1 MSNLELMAIG
11 DSLYQGVRSM
21 TIKTDLCRTSTPAQV
36 AAALGETEFASPDPG
51 NPMIID
57 PERWLK
63 DPHKLGRELAEYAAY
78 WQKEP
83 GSPHGLACFD
93 NVSVAG
99 SEVWHLYDFTATQGQ
114 AQAREEF
121 AKLGGAPLSLSTIG
135 KVDLS
140 RMIYGINSRF
150 VLNPGNLPDHAE
162 KTQIGWVAE
171 RKPRRLLV
179 NIGSNNGLWD
189 MCLKGD
195 PKAGLYFGKPG
206 GSDPDDYSQ
215 IEALAEALDSLPPEV
230 ETIYFNSLGRPRC
243 VANLMPNPDN
253 VEWATHPGEAY
264 FESYENRFA
273 LSPAYNLLSAEQMSA
288 LDQRVAQANARI
300 AEILTKGI
308 TRHRLAFVDF
318 FGLLTDKDAKHWGD
332 SRATWA
338 ANHRISNN
346 TFQSGLLGGFA
357 HGGLFGLDGMHPTT
371 VGYGIVA
378 QRVLDVIAQTET
390 SPSQAAKVDLDAL
403 CREDWLI
410 QHCSAKWTPL
420 LFGWRDYRRLHAGR
434 AALEPFAEENH
445 AIIDLM
451 AAARFGG

>member
-1 MSNLELMAIG
+1 MAIG

-21 TIKTDLCRTSTPAQV
+21 TIKADLCLKSVPAQV
-36 AAALGETEFASPDPG
+36 AKALGDTAFVSPDPG

-63 DPHKLGRELAEYAAY
+63 YPLQLERELAEYAVY
-78 WQKEP
+78 WQRQP

-99 SEVWHLYDFTATQGQ
+99 SEVWHLYDFTAKQGRAQ
-114 AQAREEF
+114 AQEEF
-121 AKLGGAPLSLSTIG
+121 DKLGGAPLSLSSIG
-135 KVDLS
+135 KVNLS

-150 VLNPGNLPDHAE
+150 VLNPSNRTEHDD
-162 KTQIGWVAE
+162 KTQIDWVAE

-189 MCLKGD
+189 MCMKGN
-195 PKAGLYFGKPG
+195 PKAAFNFGTPG
-206 GSDPDDYSQ
+206 GSDPNDYSQ
-215 IEALAEALDSLPPEV
+215 IERLATALDSLPPEV

-243 VANLMPNPDN
+243 VANLMPVPDN
-253 VEWATHPGEAY
+253 VEWATHPGAGY
-264 FESYENRFA
+264 FPSYENSFA
-273 LSPAYNLLSAEQMSA
+273 ERIDYNVLTAGEMIA
-288 LDQRVAQANARI
+288 LDQLVADVNARI

-318 FGLLTDKDAKHWGD
+318 YGLLTDNDAKHWGD
-332 SRATWA
+332 ARAPWA
-338 ANHRISNN
+338 GGRRISNN
-346 TFQSGLLGGFA
+346 TFASGAGGGLA

-378 QRVLDVIAQTET
+378 QRVLDVIAQTEST
-390 SPSQAAKVDLDAL
+390 ASQAAKVDLDAL

-410 QHCSAKWTPL
+410 QHCAGDWTL
-420 LFGWRDYRRLHAGR
+420 LRLAWRNYRRLHAGR
-434 AALEPFAEENH
+434 AALVAFARQNS
-445 AIIDLM
+445 AVIDLM
-451 AAARFGG
+451 AAARSGG